1 MSARIPGQIQQRP
14 RNPTTNTSPVAFPS
28 GGFYGAGLYLAEN
41 ARYSNDD
48 RYVHHVAA
56 APSLFRRSARR
67 QLLLCRAALGTPFDF
82 GDVIDRSTKSLQKP
96 PAESPGVLYDS
107 VRGGPHR
114 PTCSGPGDDDSAMF
128 VLYDLAQVM

>member
-1 MSARIPGQIQQRP
+1 MQQHP

-28 GGFYGAGLYLAEN
+28 GGFYGAGLYLAEK

-56 APSLFRRSARR
+56 APSLLRRSARR

-82 GDVIDRSTKSLQKP
+82 GDVIDRDTTQP

>member
-1 MSARIPGQIQQRP
+1 M
-14 RNPTTNTSPVAFPS
+14 
-28 GGFYGAGLYLAEN
+28 
-41 ARYSNDD
+41 
-48 RYVHHVAA
+48 AA

-67 QLLLCRAALGTPFDF
+67 QLLLCHVALGTPFDF
-82 GDVIDRSTKSLQKP
+82 GDVIDRDTTKP